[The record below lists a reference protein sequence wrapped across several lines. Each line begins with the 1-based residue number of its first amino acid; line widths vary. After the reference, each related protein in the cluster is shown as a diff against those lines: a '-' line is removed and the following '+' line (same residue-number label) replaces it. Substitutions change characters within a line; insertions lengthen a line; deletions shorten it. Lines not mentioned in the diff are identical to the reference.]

1 MSAQEFITV
10 LWSAFDEV
18 MEGTLSAVVAEGGGV
33 ILVVEPDYDHTDVQL
48 VFQEL
53 EQTDLDK
60 LVEAV
65 QDRKKVVFYWAEG
78 EDEEGNLNL
87 RAILTNKE
95 DGVREA
101 FEKLN
106 KHIRETGGINL
117 TGKDLLGVR
126 A

>member
-1 MSAQEFITV
+1 MKIKSVITV
-10 LWSAFDEV
+10 LWNVFDEM

-117 TGKDLLGVR
+117 TGKDLLG
-126 A
+126 

>member
-106 KHIRETGGINL
+106 KHIRETGGIKL